1 MERRR
6 IIALFC
12 VLIIIVLALVL
23 LLTHCGRSDSTTET
37 GDTTAEA
44 EATVTPEASV
54 TVITPAAETGSAY
67 TPEPT
72 TT

>member
-6 IIALFC
+6 VIALFC

-23 LLTHCGRSDSTTET
+23 LLTHCGKSDTADAASTP
-37 GDTTAEA
+37 EA

-54 TVITPAAETGSAY
+54 TVITPPAETGSAY
-67 TPEPT
+67 TPEPSPT
-72 TT
+72 AT